1 MVNIKKFEKI
11 AILRGGISD
20 ESEISKLTADQ
31 VFKTL
36 ERNYNVQIIN
46 VTENYKKLISDIDS
60 FKPDVVFN
68 CLHGYF
74 GEDGQIQSILN
85 YLKIPYTHSGV
96 MTSSLCMNKNISKE
110 IFRSLNILYP
120 KNIKYNELEKTK
132 KKFPI
137 IIKPICGGSSN
148 GLYKIKNNEDL
159 KNFLKK
165 NQRNIDH
172 FLMEEFILGRELTV
186 GILDNKVCGVMEIM
200 FENELYDFENK
211 YINIAKHIL
220 NPKLPKSVINKL
232 EEISI
237 RVHNKLNC
245 NCISRLDFRYEE
257 KTQNLFLLEVN
268 TQPGL
273 TKNSLL
279 PEMAKE
285 KGVDFLKLCKILIYN
300 SKCENFLFS
309 QQ

>member
-1 MVNIKKFEKI
+1 MVNLKKFRKI
-11 AILRGGISD
+11 SILRGGISD

-36 ERNYNVQIIN
+36 EKDYEVKIIN
-46 VTENYKKLISDIDS
+46 VTENYKKLISDIDFS
-60 FKPDVVFN
+60 KPDVVFN

-96 MTSSLCMNKNISKE
+96 MTSSLCMNKIMSKR
-110 IFRSLNILYP
+110 IFKSLGIFYP
-120 KNIKYNELEKTK
+120 KNIKLMELQNTK
-132 KKFPI
+132 KAKYPI

-148 GLYKIKNNEDL
+148 GLYKINNNEQL

-165 NQRNIDH
+165 NKHNIQH
-172 FLMEEFILGRELTV
+172 FMIEEFIKGRELTV
-186 GILDNKVCGVMEIM
+186 GILNNKVCGIMEIT
-200 FENELYDFENK
+200 FENEIYDFENK

-220 NPKLPKSVINKL
+220 SPNLPKPISKKL
-232 EEISI
+232 KEVSMKI
-237 RVHNKLNC
+237 HKKLNC

-257 KTQNLFLLEVN
+257 KTKNLFLLEVN

-285 KGVDFLKLCKILIYN
+285 KGVDFLKLCKMNQKL
-300 SKCENFLFS
+300 
-309 QQ
+309 